1 MMTDDWERALRER
14 AVTLANYSIVSHEE
28 CRNIADSAGVSWREM
43 EIFALEHGICPSRY
57 ERSIGTLTMAGQKRL
72 LESSAAVIGCGGLG
86 GLIIELLARSGVG
99 RLTLVDSDVFID
111 NNLNRQVLCAE
122 ADIGRPKATVARER
136 ALALNGVIEV
146 KALYRKLNDSNAAE
160 ILSDASVV
168 VDALDNNSSRKIL
181 LNQCREMGIP
191 FVHSAIGGYWAQVGI
206 FFPGDRSPWDGRDE
220 VPDKGVET
228 EMGNPPFTASFA
240 ASLEASLAIRLLAGV
255 PNIEGGVLHW
265 CDMSDMTIMK
275 LKM

>member
-1 MMTDDWERALRER
+1 MMKNDWEAALRER
-14 AVTLANYSIVSHEE
+14 AVTLANYSVVPYEE
-28 CRNIADSAGVSWREM
+28 CRKIADAAGVSWREI

-99 RLTLVDSDVFID
+99 RLTLVDADVFTD
-111 NNLNRQVLCAE
+111 NNLNRQILCSE

-136 ALALNGVIEV
+136 ALAVNGAIDV
-146 KALYRKLNDSNAAE
+146 KAFYRKLNENNAAE
-160 ILSDASVV
+160 ILSGTSMVI
-168 VDALDNNSSRKIL
+168 DALDNNSTRLTL
-181 LNQCREMGIP
+181 LNYCRTEGIP
-191 FVHSAIGGYWAQVGI
+191 FVHSAIGGYCAQVGV
-206 FFPGDRSPWDGRDE
+206 FFPGDRSPWDGLDE
-220 VPDKGVET
+220 VPDRGAEI

-240 ASLEASLAIRLLAGV
+240 ASLEASLAIRLLAGASD
-255 PNIEGGVLHW
+255 IERGMLHW
-265 CDMSDMTIMK
+265 CDLTDITIMK